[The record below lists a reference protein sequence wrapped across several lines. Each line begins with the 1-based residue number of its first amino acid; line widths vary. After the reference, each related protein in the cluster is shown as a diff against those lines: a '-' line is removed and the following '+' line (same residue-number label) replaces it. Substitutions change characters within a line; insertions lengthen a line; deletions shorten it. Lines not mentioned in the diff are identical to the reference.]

1 MLTVSVN
8 ELPAWIELAA
18 RSKNN
23 VLVVGNPGVG
33 KSQVIGGMAS
43 DDCKVT
49 MMTGS
54 STIEEYVNGIPTPDE
69 KDGIRV
75 LKYIAPEW
83 LADMIM
89 WSKKREVDG
98 KPKGRQVLFLDEFN
112 TADPQV
118 LKTFLTILTE
128 RKIPTLN
135 VELPEETVIVAAMNP
150 QEQNDGEPLIRPMAS
165 RFMTLKIEATLD
177 TYRAFLLGKDG
188 SISGKLPVSNDEA
201 KPIDDKIKAT
211 FLSNIT
217 PKEWQRYK
225 DSDYH
230 EICPRS
236 MSNFYRAL
244 EWVKDAESLCPNISQ
259 AFLGLRMSYPQTVTN
274 KTDIGQGKKLKIAY
288 LNREQ
293 LEKLSDTELKAY
305 YNDITRPNVTGQE
318 AIRSRAMCNNVMR
331 ERGIKL

>member
-33 KSQVIGGMAS
+33 KSQVIGGMA
-43 DDCKVT
+43 DEDCKVT

-69 KDGIRV
+69 RDGVRV

-165 RFMTLKIEATLD
+165 RFMTFKVDATID
-177 TYRAFLLGKDG
+177 SYRAFLLGKEAT
-188 SISGKLPVSNDEA
+188 ISGKLPVTND
-201 KPIDDKIKAT
+201 KQNIIDEKIKAV
-211 FLSNIT
+211 FLSNLT
-217 PKEWQRYK
+217 AEEWQHFEDGK
-225 DSDYH
+225 YH

-236 MSNFYRAL
+236 MSNFFRAL
-244 EWVKDAESLCPNISQ
+244 EWAKDVESLCPNISQ
-259 AFLGLRMSYPQTVTN
+259 AFLGLRMSYPQMVTN
-274 KTDIGQGKKLKIAY
+274 KTDIGQGKKLQIAY

-293 LEKLSDTELKAY
+293 LERLSDIELKAY
-305 YNDITRPNVTGQE
+305 YNDITRPNVTGAE